1 MKEKKKTESEK
12 KSYGLPTRFSLT
24 IRIAVGLYLF
34 YTVYSLRGVTEKYT
48 GGELV
53 FFLVVM
59 ALFAVIGAFLC
70 IQSARALMTGRYMGG
85 AADDSEGALGAEKAF
100 GTEEAEETGEK
111 ENREKTDGPE
121 ETRVTEPSAQKEEDE
136 DRPREK

>member
-1 MKEKKKTESEK
+1 MKERKKTESEK

-48 GGELV
+48 GGELA

-85 AADDSEGALGAEKAF
+85 AADDSEGAF

-111 ENREKTDGPE
+111 ENRGKTHGPE
-121 ETRVTEPSAQKEEDE
+121 EMRVAEPSAQKEEDE